1 MTTYTALELFIDGRF
16 LSGEGRVTE
25 PVFDPATAR
34 PIADLPHASTADLD
48 AALDA
53 AARAFPAWSATPASE
68 RAKVLRRAADLIR
81 ARIEAIAA
89 VMTLE
94 QGKPLAES
102 RGEIAYAADV
112 IEWYAE
118 EGRRTYGRVVPSRVP
133 GVVMTVTHEAVGPV
147 AAFTPW
153 NFPALTPCRKIGGAL
168 AAGCTLILKAAEE
181 VPGTAVEIA
190 RAFADA
196 GLPAGVLNL
205 VFGKPAEVS
214 AHLIAS
220 PAIRKVSFTGSTAIG
235 KHLMGLCARDLKR
248 TTMELGGHG
257 PVVVFDDVD
266 VEATAEMAAT
276 AKYRNAGQVCISP
289 TRFFVQEAA
298 YDRFVA
304 RFTAVAKGLRLGP
317 GLEAGM
323 QMGPLANP
331 RRIQAMEAIV
341 QDVRDRGGRVE
352 TGGARRGNDGWF
364 YEPTVVTGIG
374 DDALVMTEEPFGP
387 VAPIVPF
394 ADFDE
399 VVRRA
404 NSLPY
409 GLAAYAFSTSAR
421 RIADIGAALKAGMV
435 GLNTLAVSNPE
446 TPFGGVRDSG
456 HGQEGGVEGL
466 QAYLDVKFT
475 ASA

>member
-34 PIADLPHASTADLD
+34 PLADLPHASTADLD

-53 AARAFPAWSATPASE
+53 AARAFPAWSATTASE

-81 ARIEAIAA
+81 ARIETIAT

-94 QGKPLAES
+94 QGKPIAES

-118 EGRRTYGRVVPSRVP
+118 EGRRIYGRVVPSRVP
-133 GVVMTVTHEAVGPV
+133 GVVMTVTHEPVGPV

-220 PAIRKVSFTGSTAIG
+220 PLIRKVSFTGSTAIG
-235 KHLMGLCARDLKR
+235 KHLMALCASDLKR

-266 VEATAEMAAT
+266 VEATAELAAT

-304 RFTAVAKGLRLGP
+304 RFTEVAKGLKLGG
-317 GLEAGM
+317 GLEAGV

-341 QDVRDRGGRVE
+341 QDVRDRGGKVE
-352 TGGARRGNDGWF
+352 TGGARRGNEGWF

-374 DDALVMTEEPFGP
+374 DDALIMTEEPFGP

-421 RIADIGAALKAGMV
+421 RVADIGAALKSGMV

-456 HGQEGGVEGL
+456 HGQEGGLEGL

-475 ASA
+475 AAA

>member
-1 MTTYTALELFIDGRF
+1 MTHYSTLALFINGRF
-16 LSGEGRVTE
+16 VSADARTTE
-25 PVFDPATAR
+25 PVFNPATAR
-34 PIADLPHASTADLD
+34 PIADLPHATDADLD
-48 AALDA
+48 EAVAA
-53 AARAFPAWSATPASE
+53 AARAFPAWAATTAVERSAI
-68 RAKVLRRAADLIR
+68 LRRAADLIR
-81 ARIEAIAA
+81 ERIEAIAV

-112 IEWYAE
+112 IDWYAE

-133 GVVMTVTHEAVGPV
+133 GVVMTVTHEPVGPA

-168 AAGCTLILKAAEE
+168 AAGCTLVLKAAEE

-205 VFGKPAEVS
+205 VFGDPATVS
-214 AHLIAS
+214 ARLIAAS
-220 PAIRKVSFTGSTAIG
+220 EIRKVSFTGSTAIG
-235 KHLMGLCARDLKR
+235 KSLMRLCADDLKR

-257 PVVVFDDVD
+257 PVIVFDDVD
-266 VEATAEMAAT
+266 VEAVAETAAI

-289 TRFFVQEAA
+289 TRFFVQAA
-298 YDRFVA
+298 VHDRFAA
-304 RFTAVAKGLRLGP
+304 RFTEVARSLKVGDGLG
-317 GLEAGM
+317 AGV

-331 RRIQAMEAIV
+331 RRIAAMEALV
-341 QDVRDRGGRVE
+341 QDARDRGGRIE
-352 TGGARRGNDGWF
+352 TGGERHGNEGWF
-364 YEPTVVTGIG
+364 YAPTVITGL
-374 DDALVMTEEPFGP
+374 DDAALVMREEPFGP

-394 ADFDE
+394 DDFDE
-399 VVRRA
+399 VVGRA

-409 GLAAYAFSTSAR
+409 GLAAYAFSSSAR
-421 RIADIGAALKAGMV
+421 RVADIGAAFKAGMV
-435 GLNTLAVSNPE
+435 GINTLAVSNPE
-446 TPFGGVRDSG
+446 TPFGGVRHSG
-456 HGQEGGVEGL
+456 HGSEGGAEGL
-466 QAYLDVKFT
+466 LAYLDVKLT

>member
-34 PIADLPHASTADLD
+34 PLADLPHASTADLD

-53 AARAFPAWSATPASE
+53 AARAFPAWSATTASE

-81 ARIEAIAA
+81 ARIETIAT

-94 QGKPLAES
+94 QGKPIAES

-118 EGRRTYGRVVPSRVP
+118 EGRRIYGRVVPSRVP
-133 GVVMTVTHEAVGPV
+133 GVVMTVTQEPVGPV

-205 VFGKPAEVS
+205 VFGKPGEVS

-220 PAIRKVSFTGSTAIG
+220 PLIRKVSFTGSTAIG
-235 KHLMGLCARDLKR
+235 KHLMALCASDLKR

-266 VEATAEMAAT
+266 VEATAELAAT

-304 RFTAVAKGLRLGP
+304 RFTEMAKGLKLGG
-317 GLEAGM
+317 GLEAGV

-341 QDVRDRGGRVE
+341 QDVRDRGGKVE
-352 TGGARRGNDGWF
+352 TGGARRGNEGWF

-374 DDALVMTEEPFGP
+374 DDALIMTEEPFGP

-421 RIADIGAALKAGMV
+421 RIADIGAALKSGMV

-456 HGQEGGVEGL
+456 HGQEGGLEGL

>member
-1 MTTYTALELFIDGRF
+1 MATYATLELLIDGRF

-25 PVFDPATAR
+25 PVFNPATAR
-34 PIADLPHASTADLD
+34 PIADLPHASPADLD

-53 AARAFPAWSATPASE
+53 AARAFPAWSATTAGE
-68 RAKVLRRAADLIR
+68 RAKVLRKAADLIR
-81 ARIEAIAA
+81 ERIEAIAT

-94 QGKPLAES
+94 QGKPIAES

-118 EGRRTYGRVVPSRVP
+118 EGRRTYGRVIPSRVP
-133 GVVMTVTHEAVGPV
+133 GVVMTVTHEPVGPV

-205 VFGKPAEVS
+205 VFGKPAAVS

-235 KHLMGLCARDLKR
+235 KHLMGLCAQDLKR

-266 VEATAEMAAT
+266 VEATAELAAT
-276 AKYRNAGQVCISP
+276 SKYRNAGQVCISP

-304 RFTAVAKGLRLGP
+304 RFVDVAKALKLGG
-317 GLEAGM
+317 GLEAGV

-341 QDVRDRGGRVE
+341 QDVRDRGGKVE
-352 TGGARRGNDGWF
+352 TGGARRGNEGWF

-374 DDALVMTEEPFGP
+374 DDALIMTEEPFGP
-387 VAPIVPF
+387 IAPIVPF
-394 ADFDE
+394 TDFDE

-421 RIADIGAALKAGMV
+421 RVADIGAALKAGMV
-435 GLNTLAVSNPE
+435 GLNTFAVSNPE

-466 QAYLDVKFT
+466 QAYLDVKLT

>member
-48 AALDA
+48 EALDA

-133 GVVMTVTHEAVGPV
+133 GVVMTVTLEAVGPV

-235 KHLMGLCARDLKR
+235 KHLMGLCTRDLKR

-266 VEATAEMAAT
+266 VEATAELAAT

-304 RFTAVAKGLRLGP
+304 RFTAVAKGLKLGS
-317 GLEAGM
+317 GLEAGV

-374 DDALVMTEEPFGP
+374 DDALVMTDEPFGP

>member
-25 PVFDPATAR
+25 PVFDPATGR

-53 AARAFPAWSATPASE
+53 AARAFPAWSATTASE
-68 RAKVLRRAADLIR
+68 RAKVLRQAADLIR
-81 ARIEAIAA
+81 ARIEAIAT

-94 QGKPLAES
+94 QGKPIAES

-118 EGRRTYGRVVPSRVP
+118 EGRRIYGRVVPSRVP
-133 GVVMTVTHEAVGPV
+133 GVVMTVTHEPVGPV

-235 KHLMGLCARDLKR
+235 KHLMGLCAKDLKR

-266 VEATAEMAAT
+266 VEATAELAAT
-276 AKYRNAGQVCISP
+276 SKYRNAGQVCISP

-304 RFTAVAKGLRLGP
+304 RFTDVAKGLKLGG
-317 GLEAGM
+317 GLEAGV
-323 QMGPLANP
+323 QMGPLANL

-341 QDVRDRGGRVE
+341 QDVRDRGGKVE
-352 TGGARRGNDGWF
+352 TGGARRGNEGWF

-374 DDALVMTEEPFGP
+374 DDALIMTEEPFGP

-394 ADFDE
+394 ADIEE
-399 VVRRA
+399 VARRA

-409 GLAAYAFSTSAR
+409 GLAAYAFSSSAR
-421 RIADIGAALKAGMV
+421 RVADIGAALKAGMV
-435 GLNTLAVSNPE
+435 GLNTFAVSNPE

-456 HGQEGGVEGL
+456 HGQEGGIEGL

>member
-1 MTTYTALELFIDGRF
+1 MTDYSTLALFIDGRF
-16 LSGEGRVTE
+16 VSGGGRTTE
-25 PVFDPATAR
+25 PVFNPATTR
-34 PIADLPHASTADLD
+34 PIADLHHATDADLD
-48 AALDA
+48 EAVAA
-53 AARAFPAWSATPASE
+53 AARAFPAWAATTALERSAI
-68 RAKVLRRAADLIR
+68 LRRAARLIR
-81 ARIEAIAA
+81 ERIEAIA
-89 VMTLE
+89 VIMTLE

-102 RGEIAYAADV
+102 RGEIAYGADV
-112 IEWYAE
+112 IDWYAE

-133 GVVMTVTHEAVGPV
+133 GVVMTVTHEPVGPV

-168 AAGCTLILKAAEE
+168 AAGCTLVLKAAEE

-205 VFGKPAEVS
+205 VFGDPAAVS
-214 AHLIAS
+214 ARLIAS
-220 PAIRKVSFTGSTAIG
+220 PDIRKVSFTGSTAIG
-235 KHLMGLCARDLKR
+235 KSLMRMCADDLKR

-266 VEATAEMAAT
+266 VEAVAELAAT

-289 TRFFVQEAA
+289 TRFFVQAA
-298 YDRFVA
+298 AHDRFVA
-304 RFTAVAKGLRLGP
+304 RFTQVARGLKIGD
-317 GLEAGM
+317 GLSDGV

-331 RRIQAMEAIV
+331 RRIAAMQALV
-341 QDVRDRGGRVE
+341 QDARDRGGRIE

-364 YEPTVVTGIG
+364 YEPTVITGL
-374 DDALVMTEEPFGP
+374 DDAALVMREEPFGP

-394 ADFDE
+394 DDFDE

-409 GLAAYAFSTSAR
+409 GLAAYAFSSSAR
-421 RIADIGAALKAGMV
+421 RVADIGAALKAGMV
-435 GLNTLAVSNPE
+435 GINTLAVSNPE

-456 HGQEGGVEGL
+456 HGSEGGMEGL
-466 QAYLDVKFT
+466 HAYLDVKLT
-475 ASA
+475 AVG

>member
-34 PIADLPHASTADLD
+34 PLADLPHASTADLD

-53 AARAFPAWSATPASE
+53 AARAFPAWSATTASE

-81 ARIEAIAA
+81 ARIETIAT

-94 QGKPLAES
+94 QGKPIAES

-118 EGRRTYGRVVPSRVP
+118 EGRRIYGRVVPSRVP
-133 GVVMTVTHEAVGPV
+133 GVVMTVTQEPVGPV

-205 VFGKPAEVS
+205 VFGK
-214 AHLIAS
+214 
-220 PAIRKVSFTGSTAIG
+220 
-235 KHLMGLCARDLKR
+235 R

-266 VEATAEMAAT
+266 VEATAELAAT

-304 RFTAVAKGLRLGP
+304 RFTEMAKGLKLGG
-317 GLEAGM
+317 GLEAGV

-341 QDVRDRGGRVE
+341 QDVRDRGGKVE
-352 TGGARRGNDGWF
+352 TGGARRGNEGWF

-374 DDALVMTEEPFGP
+374 DDALIMTEEPFGP

-421 RIADIGAALKAGMV
+421 RIADIGAALKSGMV

-456 HGQEGGVEGL
+456 HGQEGGLEGL

>member
-1 MTTYTALELFIDGRF
+1 MTNYTALELFIDGRF

-25 PVFDPATAR
+25 PVFNPATAR

-53 AARAFPAWSATPASE
+53 ATRAFPAWSATPASE
-68 RAKVLRRAADLIR
+68 RAKVLRKAANLIR
-81 ARIEAIAA
+81 ERIEAIAT

-94 QGKPLAES
+94 QGKPVAES

-118 EGRRTYGRVVPSRVP
+118 EGRRTYGRVIPSRVA
-133 GVVMTVTHEAVGPV
+133 GVVMTVTHEPVGPV

-220 PAIRKVSFTGSTAIG
+220 PAVRKVSFTGSTAIG
-235 KHLMGLCARDLKR
+235 KHLMALCARDLKR

-266 VEATAEMAAT
+266 VEATAELAAT

-304 RFTAVAKGLRLGP
+304 RFTQVANGLKLGG
-317 GLEAGM
+317 GLEAGV

-341 QDVRDRGGRVE
+341 QDVRDRGGKVE
-352 TGGARRGNDGWF
+352 TGGARRGNEGWF

-374 DDALVMTEEPFGP
+374 DDALIMTEEPFGP

-421 RIADIGAALKAGMV
+421 RVADIGAALKAGMV
-435 GLNTLAVSNPE
+435 GLNTLAVSNSE

-466 QAYLDVKFT
+466 QAYLDVKLT
-475 ASA
+475 ASG

>member
-25 PVFDPATAR
+25 PVFNPATAL

-53 AARAFPAWSATPASE
+53 ATRAFPAWSATTASE
-68 RAKVLRRAADLIR
+68 RAKVLRKAADLIR
-81 ARIEAIAA
+81 ARIEAIAT

-94 QGKPLAES
+94 QGKPVAES

-118 EGRRTYGRVVPSRVP
+118 EGRRTYGRVIPSRVP
-133 GVVMTVTHEAVGPV
+133 GVVMTVTHEPVGPV

-266 VEATAEMAAT
+266 IEATAELAAT
-276 AKYRNAGQVCISP
+276 SKYRNAGQVCISP

-298 YDRFVA
+298 YERFVA
-304 RFTAVAKGLRLGP
+304 RFTDVAKGLKLGG
-317 GLEAGM
+317 GLEAGV

-341 QDVRDRGGRVE
+341 QDVRDRGGKVE
-352 TGGARRGNDGWF
+352 TGGARRGNEGWF

-374 DDALVMTEEPFGP
+374 DDALIMTEEPFGP

-394 ADFDE
+394 ADLDE

-421 RIADIGAALKAGMV
+421 RVADIGAALKSGMV
-435 GLNTLAVSNPE
+435 GLNTFAVSNPE